1 MWAYRPLSRKP
12 CPRLDEVRLPPRK
25 PRRGGIAG
33 VDALHFAPSKH
44 RRLLQAADLVSYL
57 HFRRRRS
64 DVKDARSV
72 KTTNDYGTSSQ
83 TR

>member
-1 MWAYRPLSRKP
+1 M
-12 CPRLDEVRLPPRK
+12 
-25 PRRGGIAG
+25 
-33 VDALHFAPSKH
+33 
-44 RRLLQAADLVSYL
+44 QAADLVSYL

-83 TR
+83 TREGLPDLAPLDARQPHPWVGLRPTGSFSGVPMPNVQHADDTPH

>member
-1 MWAYRPLSRKP
+1 M
-12 CPRLDEVRLPPRK
+12 
-25 PRRGGIAG
+25 AG